1 MVKRQQQTHGT
12 TFIKALNK
20 NVKYKMENIIFY
32 TNMQKKRTEIRA
44 KVIFWN
50 GTCTGMDAI
59 NLLGELLPENS
70 TRITEAI
77 NVGYEYHDGAFR
89 QCYEIRATQDEEKK

>member
-1 MVKRQQQTHGT
+1 MVKRQQQTQGT

-20 NVKYKMENIIFY
+20 HVKYKMENIIFY
-32 TNMQKKRTEIRA
+32 TNFRKKITEIRA

-50 GTCTGMDAI
+50 GTCTGLDAI

-77 NVGYEYHDGAFR
+77 NTGYEYHDGAFR
-89 QCYEIRATQDEEKK
+89 QCYELRSTQQEDI